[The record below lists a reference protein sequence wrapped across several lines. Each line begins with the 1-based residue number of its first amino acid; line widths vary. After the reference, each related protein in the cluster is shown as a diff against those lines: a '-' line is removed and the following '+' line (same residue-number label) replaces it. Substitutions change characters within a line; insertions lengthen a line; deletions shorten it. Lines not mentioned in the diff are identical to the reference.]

1 MVMFST
7 VVSAHEYTVMFTI
20 SGGILP
26 LHAIEEMG
34 YSAAMKLTD
43 FSLNEA
49 KKLGRNRC
57 YVFEEKEYRQFL
69 RRSELKQELRNAVI
83 NDFKRIYRILSAG
96 ISVRNRK
103 ALWRG
108 SADAFYLREVRNG
121 IAC

>member
-1 MVMFST
+1 MILDLSSRSVKEVKKLYDKVRESVDQFIRDN
-7 VVSAHEYTVMFTI
+7 EYTVMFTI

-57 YVFEEKEYRQFL
+57 YVFEEKRI
-69 RRSELKQELRNAVI
+69 SAVPAK
-83 NDFKRIYRILSAG
+83 KRAETGTEKCSD
-96 ISVRNRK
+96 K
-103 ALWRG
+103 
-108 SADAFYLREVRNG
+108 
-121 IAC
+121 